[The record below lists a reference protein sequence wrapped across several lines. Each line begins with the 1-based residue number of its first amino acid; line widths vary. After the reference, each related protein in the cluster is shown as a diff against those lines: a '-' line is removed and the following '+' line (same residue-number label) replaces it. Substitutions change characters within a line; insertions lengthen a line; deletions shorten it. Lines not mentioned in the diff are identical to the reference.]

1 MMLTFQQIGYMGRL
15 GNQMFQ
21 FASTLGVSNRLGFE
35 ARFPI
40 ENCLNYQG
48 SGPFDPSIGRCMM
61 VKCDLMDCFD
71 KFYYSLIIN
80 WFNPF

>member
-1 MMLTFQQIGYMGRL
+1 MLTFQQIGYMGRL

-48 SGPFDPSIGRCMM
+48 SGPFDPSIGVTIVC
-61 VKCDLMDCFD
+61 CNFISNLSN
-71 KFYYSLIIN
+71 SLSL
-80 WFNPF
+80 